1 MPPEFSIRSDSV
13 DVEQIMAQI
22 RARIREKRGVDYTE
36 EELRQLASVK
46 LETFLDPT
54 RVRSDLIRHYR
65 RVKEPGG
72 TSAAPPE
79 NYAFDDHLVYGS
91 ARGAGGRVITRV
103 RKLLNPV
110 LKLFFNPN
118 PIIQVLNRQSAI
130 NAYYREEFDRT
141 ASLNYELIHNLVL
154 EVTRL
159 GIEVKNLKMRVE
171 SVSGR
176 LDFSDRRARALE
188 SVVQYRPGTGPA
200 AEQADAP
207 APKAGGQAPK
217 AGGQAGR
224 REGDQAAGGGP
235 IKGEAQRAR
244 RRRRR
249 RGRAAAGQPG
259 QGPAAEGAPGGTGEP
274 ADGEADTAEAGGG
287 GADSLPF
294 DGAEPGPADTPA
306 PGAGRPTDQ

>member
-1 MPPEFSIRSDSV
+1 
-13 DVEQIMAQI
+13 
-22 RARIREKRGVDYTE
+22 
-36 EELRQLASVK
+36 
-46 LETFLDPT
+46 
-54 RVRSDLIRHYR
+54 VRSDLIQHYR
-65 RVKEPGG
+65 RLREPG
-72 TSAAPPE
+72 SAAAAPPE

-91 ARGAGGRVITRV
+91 ARGVSGGIITRI
-103 RKLLNPV
+103 RRLLNPV

-141 ASLNYELIHNLVL
+141 AALNYELIHNLVL

-171 SVSGR
+171 SLSGR

-200 AEQADAP
+200 VELAETAASAP
-207 APKAGGQAPK
+207 AQTGGQPA
-217 AGGQAGR
+217 R

-249 RGRAAAGQPG
+249 RGRGGAAGPQ
-259 QGPAAEGAPGGTGEP
+259 APGTPAESEP
-274 ADGEADTAEAGGG
+274 GGADDALAGGAEAADAHGGA
-287 GADSLPF
+287 ADSLPF
-294 DGAEPGPADTPA
+294 DGAEPGPAQAPA
-306 PGAGRPTDQ
+306 PDAGEPTDQ